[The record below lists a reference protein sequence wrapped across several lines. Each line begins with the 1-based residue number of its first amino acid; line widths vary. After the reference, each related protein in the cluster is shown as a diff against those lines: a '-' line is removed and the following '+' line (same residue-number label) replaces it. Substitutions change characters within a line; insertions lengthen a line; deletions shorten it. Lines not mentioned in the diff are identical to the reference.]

1 MKYLVFILLVS
12 AFVSCNNDIVYQ
24 ETLKISD
31 AKWNRNE
38 LAKFSFNIEDS
49 LSSYDLYLMIRHA
62 GNFPY
67 KNLYLFSKTYGPR
80 DVFAKDTAQMIFA
93 DDKGNWLG
101 KGIGDI
107 YDYEFK
113 FKEQIVFPYKGEYQI
128 HLEQAMRDI
137 EVEGVTDIGIKLKK
151 SIPNN
156 E

>member
-1 MKYLVFILLVS
+1 M
-12 AFVSCNNDIVYQ
+12 YQ

-128 HLEQAMRDI
+128 QLEQAMRDI

-151 SIPNN
+151 SILNN

>member
-1 MKYLVFILLVS
+1 M
-12 AFVSCNNDIVYQ
+12 SCNSDIVYQ
-24 ETLKISD
+24 ETLKISN

-38 LAKFSFNIEDS
+38 LAKFSFEIEDS
-49 LSSYDLYLMIRHA
+49 LSKYDLYLMIRHA

-67 KNLYLFSKTYGPR
+67 KNLYLFAKTSGPR

-93 DDKGNWLG
+93 DDRGNWLG

-113 FKEQIVFPYKGEYQI
+113 FKEEIGFPYQGKYEIQ
-128 HLEQAMRDI
+128 LEQAMRDFEI
-137 EVEGVTDIGIKLKK
+137 EGVTDIGIKLKK
-151 SIPNN
+151 SISSN